1 MNWHGQEKDEK
12 KCKNMNW
19 QKNRTH
25 VGFVYCS
32 EMNTIPAHPD
42 YKGRCYM
49 CVQCV
54 FNTHNTHRNTQP
66 RKGGVIC
73 VYNVFGLRPRYLQSS
88 RLVKPPLQFKP
99 CPIFWPLF
107 QTDSKQYPFC
117 TVQHQNMYWCRNI
130 GLSWQIGIGTSC
142 RSLIRGKG
150 WEGKTNN
157 QLESPLRFNGTHT
170 QVPWVYTGCTGI

>member
-1 MNWHGQEKDEK
+1 MDRRKTKRNAKTWIDRKTEHTLGLFIVRRWIQYPPTLTTKGGVI
-12 KCKNMNW
+12 C
-19 QKNRTH
+19 
-25 VGFVYCS
+25 VY
-32 EMNTIPAHPD
+32 N
-42 YKGRCYM
+42 
-49 CVQCV
+49 V

-66 RKGGVIC
+66 RNGGVIC
-73 VYNVFGLRPRYLQSS
+73 VYNVYGLRPRYLQSS

-117 TVQHQNMYWCRNI
+117 TVQHQNMYRCRNI

-170 QVPWVYTGCTGI
+170 QVPRVYTGCTGI